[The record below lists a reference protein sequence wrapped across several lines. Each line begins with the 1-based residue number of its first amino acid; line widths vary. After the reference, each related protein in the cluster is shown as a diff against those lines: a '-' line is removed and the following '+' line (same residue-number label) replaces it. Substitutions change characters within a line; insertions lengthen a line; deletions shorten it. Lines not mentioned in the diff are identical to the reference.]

1 MQNGL
6 KILVCG
12 LMLVVASAAAQG
24 APTDRSFTYQGQLKK
39 AGVPLNGTAD
49 VVFTLWDAAAGG
61 SQVGLT
67 LSVPGAPLVQGLF
80 TVDLDFGASAFNG
93 EGRWLE
99 IQARNP
105 AGAGA
110 YTTLSPRQ
118 PILPT
123 PYALFALN
131 GSPGPVGPTGA
142 TGATGATGGTGVT
155 GATGSTG
162 LQGTSGP
169 PGATGNPGPTGA
181 QGPAGLQG
189 IQGVAGPTGP
199 QGITGGVGPTGVG
212 GPTGAAGG
220 PGPTGPTGAQGP
232 TGVGGPDVAVI
243 AANQTSMPM
252 TSIPTPIAFPLETF
266 NSGGAGMHSPALPHR
281 FFATTAGRYEVHTS
295 AAWSGHG
302 GSGTRRLDLR
312 VNGATSING
321 TLVTCSGVGGANN
334 VVGNASWIVN
344 LNVGDFVE
352 VMTAAPSGT
361 VGTLAA
367 ADVSFA
373 LLGAGPQGLA
383 GATGS
388 TGPTGVV
395 GPTGAGVAGP
405 TGPQGIPGLMGP
417 TGSVGPTGAG
427 VPGVTGPTGPQ
438 GLDGLGVLPSG
449 LMVLSESSTP
459 PAQFTYTGA
468 KIARGNG
475 WGDIELAPIGNG
487 LAEHACVELGGYV
500 HSLGG
505 RDAIGNFCSFHFVLD
520 PATGTWLIGAG
531 AEIPATRATH
541 GAASAN
547 GLIYVVGGYRNAAL
561 SSVVDVYVPGTNS
574 WTTGPSL
581 PTPRNY
587 PLVVAVG
594 SVVYAI
600 GGVNSLGSSTPVVEA
615 MSGGVWLTR
624 APMPAMSNGGCAG
637 VANGKVYVQAGSG
650 ELYEYDPVVNSWAQK
665 ASGHARYNAT
675 AIGVNGKLYVF
686 GGGDTNGVVVNGSM
700 SIYDPSTNGWT
711 ESSTRMITGRT
722 SHSACAVGTNIY
734 AIMGFGSINPYT
746 TTRRC
751 ERLDVSV
758 PLDLH
763 IHRKN

>member
-1 MQNGL
+1 MRNGL
-6 KILVCG
+6 RVIFVG
-12 LMLVVASAAAQG
+12 LALAVAPAAALG
-24 APTDRSFTYQGQLKK
+24 EPTDRSFTYQGQLKK
-39 AGVPLNGTAD
+39 AGLPLNGTAD
-49 VVFTLWDAAAGG
+49 AVFTLWDAAAGG

-67 LSVPGAPLVQGLF
+67 LSVPGASLLQGLF
-80 TVDLDFGASAFNG
+80 TVDLDFGAGGFNG

-99 IQARNP
+99 IQVRSP

-118 PILPT
+118 PILAA

-131 GSPGPVGPTGA
+131 G
-142 TGATGATGGTGVT
+142 
-155 GATGSTG
+155 
-162 LQGTSGP
+162 
-169 PGATGNPGPTGA
+169 NPGPTGPTGA
-181 QGPAGLQG
+181 AGPTGALGPTGSQGPTGIQG
-189 IQGVAGPTGP
+189 PQGVAGPTGA
-199 QGITGGVGPTGVG
+199 QGLQGNTGGAGPTGVA
-212 GPTGAAGG
+212 GPTGTAGG
-220 PGPTGPTGAQGP
+220 TGPAGPTGAQGP
-232 TGVGGPDVAVI
+232 TGVSGPDIAVI
-243 AANQTSMPM
+243 AANQSGMAM
-252 TSIPTPIAFPLETF
+252 ASVPTPIAFPLETF
-266 NSGGAGMHSPALPHR
+266 SSGGAAMHSPAFPHR
-281 FFATTAGRYEVHTS
+281 FFATTTGRYEVHTS

-321 TLVTCSGVGGANN
+321 TLVTCSGVTGGNN

-367 ADVSFA
+367 ADASFA

-449 LMVLSESSTP
+449 LMVLSESATP
-459 PAQFTYTGA
+459 PAQFAYTGA

-475 WGDIELAPIGNG
+475 WEDIELAPIGNG
-487 LAEHACVELGGYV
+487 LVEQASVELGGFV
-500 HSLGG
+500 HCLGG
-505 RDAIGNFCSFHFVLD
+505 KDGIGNSYSSHFVFD

-531 AEIPATRATH
+531 AEITATRASH

-547 GLIYVVGGYRNAAL
+547 GFIYVVGGYRNSAI

-581 PTPRNY
+581 PTPRTY

-600 GGVNSLGSSTPVVEA
+600 GGANSLGNSTPVVEA

-637 VANGKVYVQAGSG
+637 VVNGKVYVQTGPG
-650 ELYEYDPVVNSWAQK
+650 ELYEYDPVLNSWAQK
-665 ASGHARYNAT
+665 ASGRARYNAT

-686 GGGDTNGVVVNGSM
+686 GGGDANGVVVNGSM
-700 SIYDPSTNGWT
+700 SIYDPSNNGWT

-734 AIMGFGSINPYT
+734 AIMGFGTMNPYV

-758 PLDLH
+758 PLDLY